1 MSKPLITVKNLKILK
16 SDKILLDNLDFTIH
30 ESDRIIL
37 VGENGSGKTSL
48 MRIIKGI
55 DEADQG
61 TIWKRP
67 NLKIDYLDQNPSKP
81 KTQNLEEFLSQDV
94 EYPDLSKIKDII
106 NQLELSD
113 IRLEKQ
119 LSIGEIRKIYI
130 AKSLLNESD
139 ILLFDEPT
147 NHIDLP
153 TISWLEDKLLSI
165 KKSMLIVSHDQNF
178 LKKIGTKTYWLYQN
192 ELISREGLY
201 DGFYDWAELH
211 IETRKTQSSKIKQK
225 IKSETK
231 WSIEGISARRKRNM
245 GRVRELEKLTK
256 HYESTKIT
264 EKRPMDFS
272 LKKTNDSGSNII
284 ELKNVSFAYN
294 SDLKK
299 EIISNFNLKIQKKE
313 RLGII
318 GANGSGKTTLIKMIQ
333 GLILPSKGKIK
344 TGENINIK
352 YFDQN
357 KETIDPKLTPWRLLS
372 DEGDHV
378 NFLGQKIHVLS
389 YLKMFLFNE
398 KKSLQSNSSLSG
410 GEKVRLL
417 LAKLFLNDHNFLI
430 LDEPTNDLDFY
441 TLNILKDIIKK
452 YDGTV
457 LIISHDRF
465 FLDHTI
471 DKLLVFEN
479 DNKITKH
486 EGNFSSYYSKYG
498 LSKVRKIKPTQSVKR
513 NIQKTNKFVNK
524 GPNVKKLSYKEAY
537 ALTVLP
543 KEISKLEDKLNL
555 LEKQLNEENLYHN
568 DFNKFNSIISEITK
582 IKDDLSTKED
592 NWLKLQILN
601 EEINNT

>member
-264 EKRPMDFS
+264 EKKPMDFS

-357 KETIDPKLTPWRLLS
+357 KETIDPKLTPWRSLS

-378 NFLGQKIHVLS
+378 NFMGQKIHVLS

-398 KKSLQSNSSLSG
+398 KKSLQSNSLLSG

-498 LSKVRKIKPTQSVKR
+498 LSKVRKIKSTQSVKR

>member
-81 KTQNLEEFLSQDV
+81 KTQNLEDFLSQDV

-264 EKRPMDFS
+264 EKKPMDFS

-357 KETIDPKLTPWRLLS
+357 KETIDPKLTPWRSLS

-378 NFLGQKIHVLS
+378 NFMGQKIHVLS

>member
-81 KTQNLEEFLSQDV
+81 KTQNLEDFLSQDV

-201 DGFYDWAELH
+201 DGFYDWAESH

-264 EKRPMDFS
+264 EKKPMDFS

-357 KETIDPKLTPWRLLS
+357 KETIDPKLTPWRSLS

-601 EEINNT
+601 EEINST

>member
-357 KETIDPKLTPWRLLS
+357 KETIDQKLTPWRSLS

-378 NFLGQKIHVLS
+378 NFMGQKIHVLS

-398 KKSLQSNSSLSG
+398 KKSLQSNSLLSG

-452 YDGTV
+452 YDGTF

-498 LSKVRKIKPTQSVKR
+498 LSKVRKIKSTQSVKR

>member
-48 MRIIKGI
+48 MRIIKGL

-201 DGFYDWAELH
+201 DGFYDWAESH

-357 KETIDPKLTPWRLLS
+357 KETIDPKLTPWRSLS
-372 DEGDHV
+372 DKGDHV
-378 NFLGQKIHVLS
+378 NFMGQKIHVLS

-398 KKSLQSNSSLSG
+398 KKSLQNNSSLSG

-441 TLNILKDIIKK
+441 TLNILKDIIKN

-498 LSKVRKIKPTQSVKR
+498 LSKVRKIKSTQSVKR

-582 IKDDLSTKED
+582 IKDHLSTKED

>member
-119 LSIGEIRKIYI
+119 LSIGEIRKVYI

-153 TISWLEDKLLSI
+153 TISWLEEKLLSI

-357 KETIDPKLTPWRLLS
+357 KETIDPKLTPWRSLS

-378 NFLGQKIHVLS
+378 NFMGQKIHVLS

-498 LSKVRKIKPTQSVKR
+498 LSKVRKIKSTQSVKR

>member
-294 SDLKK
+294 IDLKK

-357 KETIDPKLTPWRLLS
+357 KETIDQKLTPWRSLS

-378 NFLGQKIHVLS
+378 NFMGQKIHVLS

-498 LSKVRKIKPTQSVKR
+498 LSKVRKIKSTQSVKR

>member
-201 DGFYDWAELH
+201 DGFYDWAESH

-357 KETIDPKLTPWRLLS
+357 KETIDPKLTPWRSLS
-372 DEGDHV
+372 DEGDYV
-378 NFLGQKIHVLS
+378 NFMGQKIHVLS

-498 LSKVRKIKPTQSVKR
+498 LSKVRKIKSTQSVKR

-582 IKDDLSTKED
+582 IKDDLSTKEE

>member
-211 IETRKTQSSKIKQK
+211 IETRKTQSSKVKQK

-357 KETIDPKLTPWRLLS
+357 KETIDPKLTPWRSLS

-378 NFLGQKIHVLS
+378 NFMGQKIHVLS

-498 LSKVRKIKPTQSVKR
+498 LSKVRKIKSTQSVKR

>member
-81 KTQNLEEFLSQDV
+81 KTQNLEEFLSQDL

-201 DGFYDWAELH
+201 DGFYDWAESH

-264 EKRPMDFS
+264 EKKPMDFS

-344 TGENINIK
+344 TGENVNIK

-357 KETIDPKLTPWRLLS
+357 EETIDPKLTPWRSLS

-378 NFLGQKIHVLS
+378 NFMGQKIHVLS

-537 ALTVLP
+537 ALAVLP

>member
-81 KTQNLEEFLSQDV
+81 KTQNLEDFLSQDV

-113 IRLEKQ
+113 IRLEKE

-201 DGFYDWAELH
+201 DGFYDWAESH

-357 KETIDPKLTPWRLLS
+357 KETIDPKLTPWRSLS

-601 EEINNT
+601 EEINST

>member
-55 DEADQG
+55 DEADRG

-94 EYPDLSKIKDII
+94 EYPNLSKIKDII

-357 KETIDPKLTPWRLLS
+357 KETIDPKLTPWRSLS

-378 NFLGQKIHVLS
+378 NFMGQKIHVLS

-498 LSKVRKIKPTQSVKR
+498 LSKVRKIKSIQSVKR

-555 LEKQLNEENLYHN
+555 LEKQLNEENIYHN